1 MSSSTTPQSSSN
13 NQTSSTPNHLNGN
26 SSSQIKSEILNN
38 STNTSTTT
46 NSSSQQQQQQPSKK
60 IRYDSP
66 TGNSPSPS
74 NRSHNGGFTLPNPSL
89 LMQQQSQQQQH
100 SNPQSRPLVALL
112 DGRDCSVEMPILKD
126 IATVAFC
133 DAQTTNEI
141 HEKVLNEA
149 QAALLYNT
157 INLNREDLIK
167 FKALKLIVKIGVNFD
182 NIDIKA
188 AGDLNIAVCNVAG
201 YCVEEVADSTLSM
214 ILNLYRRTHWLS
226 NNVQLKI
233 KNQISH
239 PIAPQTP
246 EQTREVAHG
255 CMRIRGQNLGLIG
268 LGKIGTAVALRA
280 KVFGFNIL
288 FFDPNIPEGIDKSLG
303 ITRCNTLND
312 LIQQS
317 DCISLHASL
326 NESSYHMLNE
336 QTFKLLKPQGV
347 FLVNTANASLID
359 EIQLANCLKSG
370 LIKAAAL
377 DDFNE
382 SAFSSL
388 NGVLRDVPNL
398 IVTPHT
404 AFYSEVSSREMR
416 EMAAQEVRRGL
427 LHKIPTQL
435 KNCVNKELLNQKVSN
450 TLPSIQSRNATCSP
464 SSNLNTTPQVNQNPM
479 LNPLMSNPLSA
490 ASLLG
495 NSQATQGNQNQLL
508 AHLSY
513 LKGAGNYD
521 LSAALNG
528 VPSSYLSFLTPF
540 AAAAAAA
547 AAAQSASPSPSP
559 TLGQLSQNNPTGAQN
574 PMSQLMNSSQ
584 VGNPSAAVLSA
595 LMDPLLASKQAQ
607 LLAAS
612 QQHQQQQQQN
622 YQNDQLKSESNEL
635 ASNQH

>member
-1 MSSSTTPQSSSN
+1 
-13 NQTSSTPNHLNGN
+13 
-26 SSSQIKSEILNN
+26 
-38 STNTSTTT
+38 
-46 NSSSQQQQQQPSKK
+46 
-60 IRYDSP
+60 
-66 TGNSPSPS
+66 
-74 NRSHNGGFTLPNPSL
+74 
-89 LMQQQSQQQQH
+89 
-100 SNPQSRPLVALL
+100 
-112 DGRDCSVEMPILKD
+112 MPILKD